1 MSPLFAIK
9 SMLQILAVN
18 SDKEE
23 TLGMQILGE
32 SCIFGHPIEDASS
45 CNEVDWRIKFSY
57 YSFVQ
62 DQDPVVV
69 HDCVEPVGNGQYSA
83 VFKLGTDGA
92 LDEVIGLQ
100 VNGSS
105 GLV

>member
-1 MSPLFAIK
+1 MSPLIAIK
-9 SMLQILAVN
+9 SILQLTIQTRKKPL
-18 SDKEE
+18 EC
-23 TLGMQILGE
+23 ILGE
-32 SCIFGHPIEDASS
+32 SGIFGHPIEDPSS
-45 CNEVDWRIKFSY
+45 CDEVGWRIKFSY
-57 YSFVQ
+57 YPFVQ
-62 DQDPVVV
+62 DQDPVVI